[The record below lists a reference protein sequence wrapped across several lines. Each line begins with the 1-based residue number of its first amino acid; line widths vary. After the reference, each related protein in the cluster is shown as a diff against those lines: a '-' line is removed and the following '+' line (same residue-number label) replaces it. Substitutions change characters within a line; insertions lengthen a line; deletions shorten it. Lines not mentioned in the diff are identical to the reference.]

1 MLLQAINEQKTL
13 KERSGDMATA
23 WHEGDAARFASR
35 MSESMQDLP
44 DLKKLMLDDRNAAW
58 VPKIEAYLDGTE
70 TAMILVGS
78 GHLSGSGSLIDL
90 LEKKGVK
97 FTQMEYRTMRPPMPA
112 AGNKE

>member
-1 MLLQAINEQKTL
+1 
-13 KERSGDMATA
+13 MATA

-44 DLKKLMLDDRNAAW
+44 ELKKVMLDDRNAAW